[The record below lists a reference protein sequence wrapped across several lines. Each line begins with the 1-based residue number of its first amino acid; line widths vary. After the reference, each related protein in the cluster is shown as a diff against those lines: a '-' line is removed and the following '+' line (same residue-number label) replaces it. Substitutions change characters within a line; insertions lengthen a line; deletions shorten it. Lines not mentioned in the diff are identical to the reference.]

1 MTTAPSDRSH
11 APHAR
16 HGLRTHR
23 EIRLAARPAPGTPL
37 ADDLFAIVEVPTPAP
52 GPGQLLVRT
61 VVMSVAAVMRTLMDE
76 TTDVPM
82 RPFAPGEPLYGPAIG
97 EVVSAPGTD
106 FAPGDLVQHDLG
118 WREFAL
124 LDASDAQR
132 VDPGLLPDPAAY
144 LSQGP
149 TAWMGVTRGAEV
161 RPGDTVFVSGAAGGV
176 GSLAGQ
182 AARLRGARRV
192 IGSAGSQR
200 KADILRDELGYDAV
214 VLRGTGSFEEQLRAA
229 APEGI
234 DAVVDNV
241 GGEQLQ
247 ASIALANRGARIA
260 LVGALGAQLA
270 GAGSASGFPTTAI
283 DTFSLLTR
291 GITLRGTVLH
301 ADHLDLIPEWYHQF
315 GAGLRA
321 GTLTFPHARL
331 HGLDNAPRAL
341 CELVQGDHVGAV
353 LVEL

>member
-1 MTTAPSDRSH
+1 MTTPPSDSRRT
-11 APHAR
+11 PR
-16 HGLRTHR
+16 GDHGLRTHR
-23 EIRLAARPAPGTPL
+23 EVRLAARPAPGARLT
-37 ADDLFAIVEVPTPAP
+37 DDLFEIAEVPTPSPEP
-52 GPGQLLVRT
+52 GRLLVRT
-61 VVMSVAAVMRTLMDE
+61 RVMSVAAVMRTLMDE

-82 RPFAPGEPLYGPAIG
+82 RPFALGEPLYGPAIG
-97 EVVSAPGTD
+97 EVVAAPGTG
-106 FAPGDLVQHDLG
+106 FVPGDLVQYDLG

-124 LDASDAQR
+124 LDPSDVQG

-149 TAWMGVTRGAEV
+149 TAWMAVTRGAEV
-161 RPGDTVFVSGAAGGV
+161 GPGDTVFVTGAAGGV

-192 IGSAGSQR
+192 IGSVGSQH
-200 KADILRDELGYDAV
+200 KAAILREELGYDAV
-214 VLRGTGSFEEQLRAA
+214 VLRGAGPIEDQLRAV
-229 APEGI
+229 APEGV
-234 DAVVDNV
+234 DAVIDSV

-247 ASIALANRGARIA
+247 ASIAVANRGARIG
-260 LVGALGAQLA
+260 LVGALDAQLTD
-270 GAGSASGFPTTAI
+270 SGTPTTAI

-301 ADHLDLIPEWYHQF
+301 TDHLDLIPEWHNRF
-315 GAGLRA
+315 GAGLRD
-321 GTLTFPHARL
+321 GTLAFPHARL

-341 CELVQGDHVGAV
+341 RELVEGRHVGAV

>member
-1 MTTAPSDRSH
+1 
-11 APHAR
+11 
-16 HGLRTHR
+16 
-23 EIRLAARPAPGTPL
+23 
-37 ADDLFAIVEVPTPAP
+37 
-52 GPGQLLVRT
+52 
-61 VVMSVAAVMRTLMDE
+61 MSVAAVMRTLMDG
-76 TTDVPM
+76 TTGVPM

-97 EVVSAPGTD
+97 EVVSAPGTG

-118 WREFAL
+118 WRESAL
-124 LDASDAQR
+124 LDASAAQR
-132 VDPGLLPDPAAY
+132 LDPGLLPEPGAY

-149 TAWMGVTRGAEV
+149 TAWAGVTRGVGV

-192 IGSAGSQR
+192 IGSTGSQR
-200 KADILRDELGYDAV
+200 KADILREELGYDAV
-214 VLRGTGSFEEQLRAA
+214 VLRGAGPVEEQLRAA

-234 DAVVDNV
+234 DAVIDNV

-247 ASIALANRGARIA
+247 ASIAVANRGARIA

-270 GAGSASGFPTTAI
+270 DSGSGSGSGPGAGSGSGSGSGSGFPATAI
-283 DTFSLLTR
+283 DTFALLTR
-291 GITLRGTVLH
+291 GITVRGTVLH
-301 ADHLDLIPEWYHQF
+301 ADHLELVPEWYRQF

-321 GTLTFPHARL
+321 GTLTFPHSRL

-341 CELVQGDHVGAV
+341 RELVGGDHVGAV

>member
-1 MTTAPSDRSH
+1 MTTALSERRH
-11 APHAR
+11 AP
-16 HGLRTHR
+16 RTHR
-23 EIRLAARPAPGTPL
+23 EIRLAARPAPGAPL
-37 ADDLFAIVEVPTPAP
+37 TDDLFEIVEVATPSP
-52 GPGQLLVRT
+52 EPGQLLVRT
-61 VVMSVAAVMRTLMDE
+61 GVMSVAAVMRTLMDE

-82 RPFAPGEPLYGPAIG
+82 RPFALGEPLYGPAIG
-97 EVVSAPGTD
+97 EVVSAPGAG

-124 LDASDAQR
+124 LDVTAAQR
-132 VDPGLLPDPAAY
+132 VEPGLLPDPAAH

-149 TAWMGVTRGAEV
+149 TAWMGVTLGAEV

-182 AARLRGARRV
+182 IARLRGARRV

-200 KADILRDELGYDAV
+200 KADILREELGYDAV
-214 VLRGTGSFEEQLRAA
+214 VLRGAGQIEEQLRAA
-229 APEGI
+229 APRGV
-234 DAVVDNV
+234 DAVVDTV

-247 ASIALANRGARIA
+247 ASIAVANRGARIG
-260 LVGALGAQLA
+260 LVGALGAQLT
-270 GAGSASGFPTTAI
+270 GSITPMTAI
-283 DTFSLLTR
+283 DTFGLLTR
-291 GITLRGTVLH
+291 GITLRGNVLH
-301 ADHLDLIPEWYHQF
+301 ADHLDLIPEWHDQF
-315 GAGLRA
+315 GAGLRE

-341 CELVQGDHVGAV
+341 RELIEGRHVGAV